1 MIESIKLIFD
11 TLSSATKTIT
21 AFKAVM
27 KGTKGDT
34 RALLEEIKENA
45 GLCWLVVEK
54 NVSPEKIIKELSSQE
69 YDRLLRTDF
78 NFNSLSR
85 KRIKS
90 YKEIKDTELSVFSG
104 KTTELLLI
112 NIYDKLK
119 DIKRIHRVDRNTA
132 GIRWRV
138 RIINL
143 QKRMLLLIRHLADH

>member
-1 MIESIKLIFD
+1 MIDNLKLIFD
-11 TLSSATKTIT
+11 TLASAAETVKV
-21 AFKAVM
+21 FKGVL

-54 NVSPEKIIKELSSQE
+54 QIAPEKIIKELSSKE

-78 NFNSLSR
+78 NFNVLKR
-85 KRIKS
+85 KTIPA
-90 YKEIKDTELSVFSG
+90 YKEMSNTDLSVFAG
-104 KTTELLLI
+104 KSTEILLI
-112 NIYDKLK
+112 NIYDKIKEL
-119 DIKRIHRVDRNTA
+119 KRIYRIDRNIE

-143 QKRMLLLIRHLADH
+143 QKRMLLLLRHLSGR